1 MASLAELAASVVTRY
16 VTLHTYHLTRCLP
29 SYKSRIW
36 ISKLISIYKL
46 AHALDKNKSSL
57 HTPQTIPYVPA
68 DATPTYKDC
77 LQDPSAASICT
88 VRPSAAGLRCCRSTL
103 IGCAEQSPD
112 PLVRPPPLDLFYYG
126 GRPVTS
132 FGSVRCTTRLGAAGV
147 THQRPRKSRG
157 GRPAGALHPRAV
169 GQLGKRHVAMTPP
182 RRRRRC
188 PALPC
193 PSGRPGRR
201 GVCDCVP
208 ARPGCSTPLP
218 HVFLAP
224 DLAHSRTYARK
235 YTHAPNR
242 VIRPVRESGRRPNY
256 HRPAVRA
263 WLFIVGSWLVTTML
277 ASGSSAQWQQPSN
290 SRAFRGLVAVVARG
304 ATCRHAGSHRSGG
317 LAEVEWLALGAPTRP
332 RWEI

>member
-68 DATPTYKDC
+68 DATPTYNDC
-77 LQDPSAASICT
+77 IQDPSAASICT

-132 FGSVRCTTRLGAAGV
+132 FGSVRCTARLGAAGV

-188 PALPC
+188 PVPAVGRAGAASATAC
-193 PSGRPGRR
+193 PPGRGVLLHCPTCSLRLISPTR
-201 GVCDCVP
+201 G
-208 ARPGCSTPLP
+208 R
-218 HVFLAP
+218 
-224 DLAHSRTYARK
+224 
-235 YTHAPNR
+235 THASTRTHLTEALFSSHQNPKSFQNSPSR
-242 VIRPVRESGRRPNY
+242 SIKYKRKQKLITQLSWKSRDES
-256 HRPAVRA
+256 
-263 WLFIVGSWLVTTML
+263 FD
-277 ASGSSAQWQQPSN
+277 PS
-290 SRAFRGLVAVVARG
+290 
-304 ATCRHAGSHRSGG
+304 
-317 LAEVEWLALGAPTRP
+317 
-332 RWEI
+332 